1 MCLAVP
7 PPGILRTS
15 SSHSSSS
22 NQPEPEPERPKP
34 ETEPE
39 RARPAPPTYSA
50 RSDTVLEICLESD
63 DISFIDDDLEGAEEQ
78 RSSETGHVGS
88 DDDSDSDDSDEDD
101 GGEGDGGDGGDG
113 GEIVIKLNNSNSPL
127 LTCRAVQPVQPQP
140 DQADNYDEL
149 SETSFQLGYDVSVRA
164 PMSYEETSS
173 QSSVETVDT
182 RVGVGRGRGRRNLLV
197 RQSRLETD
205 LHPEQ
210 ARKRHSLATSS
221 QQANNSQESSDRN
234 KHKHRGGEGGNMC

>member
-22 NQPEPEPERPKP
+22 NQPEPEPE
-34 ETEPE
+34 PE
-39 RARPAPPTYSA
+39 RPRPTPPTYSA

-63 DISFIDDDLEGAEEQ
+63 DISFIDDDLEGAEER
-78 RSSETGHVGS
+78 RSEETGIVDS
-88 DDDSDSDDSDEDD
+88 DDDIGDDDVEGDGE
-101 GGEGDGGDGGDG
+101 GGEGGDGGDG
-113 GEIVIKLNNSNSPL
+113 DEIVIKLNNSNSPL
-127 LTCRAVQPVQPQP
+127 LTCRAVQPAQVQSDQP
-140 DQADNYDEL
+140 DNYDEL

-173 QSSVETVDT
+173 QSSLETVDT
-182 RVGVGRGRGRRNLLV
+182 RVGVGVGRGRGRRNLLV

-205 LHPEQ
+205 LHLHQEQ

-221 QQANNSQESSDRN
+221 QQAYNSQESSDRN
-234 KHKHRGGEGGNMC
+234 TNTEGVRVG